1 MFLLAGISIRT
12 YALYFGLKSMIVPSA
27 RPTDLYVCDHRFIAW
42 IVLLIGIALPIF
54 GLIFDI
60 TYNTKYLSTN
70 LVKDSLLLYIIG
82 NIFASG
88 LLISG
93 MSLRKN
99 ILHFLQID
107 SNWNPALL
115 VVMGTAIAVNLVSFT
130 IMK

>member
-12 YALYFGLKSMIVPSA
+12 YALYFGLKSMIVSSA
-27 RPTDLYVCDHRFIAW
+27 RSTDLYVYDHTFIAR
-42 IVLLIGIALPIF
+42 IVLLFGIILPIF

-60 TYNTKYLSTN
+60 AYNKKYLTTI
-70 LVKDSLLLYIIG
+70 LIKDSLILYIIA

-115 VVMGTAIAVNLVSFT
+115 VVMGTALAVNLVSFT

>member
-1 MFLLAGISIRT
+1 
-12 YALYFGLKSMIVPSA
+12 MIVPSA
-27 RPTDLYVCDHRFIAW
+27 RPTDLYVYDHRFIAW

-70 LVKDSLLLYIIG
+70 LIKDSLLVYIIG

-115 VVMGTAIAVNLVSFT
+115 VVMGTAVAVNLVSFT

>member
-1 MFLLAGISIRT
+1 
-12 YALYFGLKSMIVPSA
+12 MIVPST
-27 RPTDLYVCDHRFIAW
+27 RPTDLYVYDHRFIAW
-42 IVLLIGIALPIF
+42 IVLLIGITLPIF

-70 LVKDSLLLYIIG
+70 LIKDSLLVYIIG

-115 VVMGTAIAVNLVSFT
+115 VVMGTAVAVNLVSFT